1 MEEIIGKICV
11 VRSNM
16 AGVFIGKIDKINDD
30 KSLLMSNV
38 RKIYYWKGA
47 NTIEDIAE
55 KGIKNINESKITLTI
70 DTLLLSEFI
79 QIIPA
84 SEIAIANIK
93 SHPIWTIK

>member
-16 AGVFIGKIDKINDD
+16 AGVFFGKVDKINDD
-30 KSLLMSNV
+30 RSLLMSEV

-47 NTIEDIAE
+47 NTVEDIAE
-55 KGIKNINESKITLTI
+55 KGIQNCKESKITLTI
-70 DTLLLSEFI
+70 NTLLLSDFV

-93 SHPIWTIK
+93 THPIWTI